1 MQVGLTHGGAKH
13 ASFEVVDV
21 LRKGVW
27 ILLAPWAAQGG
38 VGRNR
43 KRVRLLLLGRVGPNM
58 IQQQQKKRCVAAPVA
73 IVKSRWHA
81 VRDSRNVGLQ
91 LGCDFMCRARGG
103 AAGND
108 ETP

>member
-1 MQVGLTHGGAKH
+1 MDTFSTLGCTGRRGEEQKEGSPSFVGA
-13 ASFEVVDV
+13 
-21 LRKGVW
+21 R
-27 ILLAPWAAQGG
+27 
-38 VGRNR
+38 
-43 KRVRLLLLGRVGPNM
+43 GP
-58 IQQQQKKRCVAAPVA
+58 QHDPATTKKKCVAAPVA

-81 VRDSRNVGLQ
+81 VQDSRNVGLQ